1 MSLEV
6 TVPTTGTIRT
16 MDVLRSLGFQT
27 DTTVITDDGPG
38 LSANFGGLRLTAGA
52 YRKFLAEIV
61 MITGVLATSR
71 SWAAIHI
78 EMPRYVEATH
88 FVTAWIVWHLDQHS
102 EFRKVHNLSWV
113 EEGRNHQGLLP
124 WVKSMADWEARPKLI
139 VRRDWLRLA
148 LNRLAELLS
157 ALPDEAN
164 VTFSFDGSVFS
175 IRSDGELIALAG
187 QGTPWTVSFSV
198 RAGDMRRLP
207 KRLMGE
213 SIGISIWESRISIAN
228 RTYAGVLEGL
238 GSTDPSRVQ

>member
-1 MSLEV
+1 MPLEI

-38 LSANFGGLRLTAGA
+38 LSANFGGVSLSAGA

-78 EMPRYVEATH
+78 EMPRYVESAD

-124 WVKSMADWEARPKLI
+124 WVKSMAEWEARPQCT
-139 VRRDWLRLA
+139 VDRDWLRLA
-148 LNRLAELLS
+148 LKTLADHALS
-157 ALPDEAN
+157 LPDDAD
-164 VTFSFDGSVFS
+164 VLFSFDGSVLS
-175 IRSDGELIALAG
+175 IKCDGKVIALAG
-187 QGTPWTVSFSV
+187 EGEPWGVSFKV
-198 RAGDMRRLP
+198 RAGALRRLP
-207 KRLMGE
+207 KRLMRKDV
-213 SIGISIWESRISIAN
+213 GISIWESNISIGN
-228 RTYAGVLEGL
+228 RAYPGTPDGFGAA
-238 GSTDPSRVQ
+238 DPSRIQ